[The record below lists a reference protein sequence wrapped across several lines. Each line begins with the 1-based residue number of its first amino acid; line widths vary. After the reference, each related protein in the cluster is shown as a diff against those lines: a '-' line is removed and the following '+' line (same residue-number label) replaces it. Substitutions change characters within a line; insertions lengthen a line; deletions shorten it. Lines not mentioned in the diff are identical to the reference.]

1 MRDTPRWRYMA
12 GHGWVEPWT
21 TRRLGRHAR
30 TVMAVIALLLLLWGF
45 AVAGAAAS
53 DSDSADSSD
62 IPLALMPARKRPN
75 QGPSHRQRHT
85 PQSPESRKKARRH
98 ADAAAKAVKRKG
110 ETEEQR
116 QARQQAD
123 AAAKVVKREG
133 ETEEERQ
140 ARQQAHAEAEAARR
154 EGETEEQRQARQQ
167 ADAAAKVVKREGET
181 EEERQARQQADASR
195 HKDSRRRRKGQAE
208 GAQAGEPGEPGKPGP
223 QPVPVAEH
231 RAALLYTEEIFQ
243 GTRTVPKFTLAS
255 PAYERGRQPCD
266 WCGALLWPCEGKRYG
281 TRDTGYNWGGMATI
295 CCRQGKCSH
304 LPAWK
309 TPDPNHGSEQQRA
322 AAAAEKDILD
332 LWAADTEQ
340 GKLLREYA
348 RKVRRHRLSLL
359 MLPMVCC
366 HGVLSPPAPAAVRQR
381 HGSDEHQ
388 VHRQASAGRGLGPAG
403 GHAGQGLHEHGWH
416 AGA

>member
-98 ADAAAKAVKRKG
+98 ADAAAKAV
-110 ETEEQR
+110 
-116 QARQQAD
+116 
-123 AAAKVVKREG
+123 
-133 ETEEERQ
+133 
-140 ARQQAHAEAEAARR
+140 RR
-154 EGETEEQRQARQQ
+154 EGETLEQ
-167 ADAAAKVVKREGET
+167 
-181 EEERQARQQADASR
+181 RQARQQADASR

-281 TRDTGYNWGGMATI
+281 TRDTGYKWGGMATI